1 MGRILA
7 IDYGLKR
14 TGLAVTDPLQII
26 ATALETVQTTN
37 LILFLKNYFQNEKV
51 DEVIIGLPKKLNNED
66 SDTASELR
74 KFIEL
79 FKKNF
84 SSMAIKEVDERFTSS
99 MAQQAMIAGGMKKK
113 DRRVKGNVDKISA
126 TLILQSYLQ
135 TKSLPSPRPRSSD
148 TPLPGERGMG

>member
-26 ATALETVQTTN
+26 ATALETVET
-37 LILFLKNYFQNEKV
+37 LGLAAFLKNYFQKETV
-51 DEVIIGLPKKLNNED
+51 DEVVIGMPKTLNNQD
-66 SDTASELR
+66 SDTAASVK

-79 FKKNF
+79 FKKSF
-84 SSMAIKEVDERFTSS
+84 PAMTIREVDERFTSR
-99 MAQQAMIAGGMKKK
+99 MAQQAMITGGMKKK
-113 DRRVKGNVDKISA
+113 DRQVKGNVDKISA

-135 TKSLPSPRPRSSD
+135 SKSLPSPRPRSSD
-148 TPLPGERGMG
+148 TPLPGA

>member
-26 ATALETVQTTN
+26 ATALETVETQG
-37 LILFLKNYFQNEKV
+37 LINFLKNYLQKETV
-51 DEVIIGLPKKLNNED
+51 DEVVIGMPKKLNNTD
-66 SDTASELR
+66 SDTASEIR

-84 SSMAIKEVDERFTSS
+84 SSLMIKEVDERFTSS
-99 MAQQAMIAGGMKKK
+99 MAQQAMITGGMKKK
-113 DRRVKGNVDKISA
+113 DRRTKGNVDKISA

-135 TKSLPSPRPRSSD
+135 SKSFR
-148 TPLPGERGMG
+148 